1 MADKPSKGLA
11 DVVAASTALS
21 DIDGQAGRLF
31 YRGYDIHQ
39 LAGASTF
46 EEIAYLLQRGS
57 APGLGE
63 LGGYRAEL
71 VAGRTLGTLVSSTL
85 PQIAASQG
93 PMEAMRSLVS
103 LASADDPDESSN
115 AAAAN
120 ERKAARLTAQQPIL
134 VAAYHAAREGRECVP
149 ADPGLS
155 LAANFLFQLRGTAP
169 SARDAEILDTCLVL
183 HADHTMNASTFAA
196 RVCAATLSD
205 MHSAVVAALGTL
217 KGPLHGG
224 ANEQVMRGL
233 EAIRASGGADP
244 VAAVGPVVRER
255 LGAGEKIMGF
265 GHRVYKTEDPRA
277 THLRQMSGE
286 LAAASGDDTYYR
298 MSRADGGDR
307 VRGEGPLSQRG
318 LLRRHRL
325 PLPGHSHGP
334 VHPGLLGQP
343 DGRLDRP
350 RDGAA
355 RGQPADPAGQRVHR
369 RARPHLGRSKRAV
382 VMPTR

>member
-21 DIDGQAGRLF
+21 DIDGQAGLLF

-39 LAGASTF
+39 LAGAATF

-57 APGLGE
+57 APDP
-63 LGGYRAEL
+63 AEL
-71 VAGRTLGTLVSSTL
+71 DSYRSELATGRTLGKLVNSTL
-85 PQIAASQG
+85 AEISASQG

-103 LASADDPDESSN
+103 LASADDPDEGSN
-115 AAAAN
+115 SAEAN
-120 ERKAARLTAQQPIL
+120 ARKAARLTAQQPIL
-134 VAAYHAAREGRECVP
+134 VAAYHAARSGRECLP

-155 LAANFLFQLRGTAP
+155 LAANFLLQLRGTPP
-169 SARDAEILDTCLVL
+169 SERDAVILDTCLVL

-233 EAIRASGGADP
+233 EAIREAAAGDP
-244 VAAVGPVVRER
+244 VAEVGPVIRER

-277 THLRQMSGE
+277 THLRQLSGE

-298 MSRADGGDR
+298 MSRQMEETVFA
-307 VRGEGPLSQRG
+307 ERG
-318 LLRRHRL
+318 LYPNVDFYAATVYHYLGIPTDLFTPVFSVSRMAGWTAHVMEQHADNRL
-325 PLPGHSHGP
+325 IRPDSEYIGERNLTWTPLTE
-334 VHPGLLGQP
+334 
-343 DGRLDRP
+343 R
-350 RDGAA
+350 
-355 RGQPADPAGQRVHR
+355 
-369 RARPHLGRSKRAV
+369 
-382 VMPTR
+382 